1 MAIDDL
7 EEVDMMLKDRF
18 SLLDYPEEYSEE
30 RTEKLREL
38 YHSNTPEGKILRDS
52 VTKEAKE
59 ERSMKSSEL
68 RTLTLGMPKTRK
80 KRKKEEKTTKKK
92 NLGKLSLGTFR
103 IRRTI
108 PTIERSD

>member
-1 MAIDDL
+1 M
-7 EEVDMMLKDRF
+7 E
-18 SLLDYPEEYSEE
+18 
-30 RTEKLREL
+30 
-38 YHSNTPEGKILRDS
+38 
-52 VTKEAKE
+52 
-59 ERSMKSSEL
+59 SSEL